1 MESIFEE
8 VEVSLMALEESVEAR
23 EAHEKQVE
31 ERFQLTV
38 YQVTSLEIHQDM
50 EIIANAV
57 ETRFSRKNGHRK
69 IFY

>member
-31 ERFQLTV
+31 ERFQLTM
-38 YQVTSLEIHQDM
+38 YQVTSFEHQNM
-50 EIIANAV
+50 EIIANNFNIFN
-57 ETRFSRKNGHRK
+57 FSILSIKSK
-69 IFY
+69 IS

>member
-31 ERFQLTV
+31 ERFQLTM
-38 YQVTSLEIHQDM
+38 YQVTSLDIH
-50 EIIANAV
+50 
-57 ETRFSRKNGHRK
+57 
-69 IFY
+69 